1 MSRSLRT
8 RSIPLQQHTDAHA
21 GLKLDSQSRKDQ
33 PLQNIGSNAAPP
45 RRKGRAPIGA
55 LGEKLKAKV
64 RALSPLPPSSPARS
78 SSPRL
83 EAGPQSDSLPVATSD
98 DFHDF
103 TAQDKHFTY
112 DEGQGQGNHLDF
124 SPRCYTE
131 HDVAFESSPAN
142 RGTGSDP
149 FGFFAVEQTL
159 KAERQEQ
166 PQNRPTL
173 GRNERASFT
182 PIPQKLY
189 SAASGSLPS
198 TPAKPE
204 ASGIRKRK
212 SSSDSDAEISRI
224 QEDLM
229 NDDDDE
235 GSQGE
240 EVRARRKQRQNKPRE
255 SIDADKLAREWK
267 ASLPKRRVRRHTQR
281 GQKEDPDKE
290 EGDRQTR
297 RRRTKPETKTK
308 TRLKKEE
315 HEAVNV
321 DVNEKFVE
329 ERKTRLEF
337 FKKLQGYEIQ
347 KENVYII

>member
-8 RSIPLQQHTDAHA
+8 RSIPIQQPIDAPS
-21 GLKLDSQSRKDQ
+21 GLKFDSQSPKDR
-33 PLQNIGSNAAPP
+33 PLQNIGSNAARP
-45 RRKGRAPIGA
+45 RRRARAPIGA
-55 LGEKLKAKV
+55 LGEKLKAKA
-64 RALSPLPPSSPARS
+64 RALSPLPPSSPTRS

-83 EAGPQSDSLPVATSD
+83 EAGPESDSLPVATSD
-98 DFHDF
+98 DSRDF
-103 TAQDKHFTY
+103 TAQNKHFGY
-112 DEGQGQGNHLDF
+112 DEDQGQGNHLDF
-124 SPRCYTE
+124 SPRCYAE
-131 HDVAFESSPAN
+131 QDVFESSSAN

-166 PQNRPTL
+166 PQTRPTL
-173 GRNERASFT
+173 GRNECAPST

-189 SAASGSLPS
+189 SAASASLPS
-198 TPAKPE
+198 TPSPAKPE
-204 ASGIRKRK
+204 ASGIHKRK
-212 SSSDSDAEISRI
+212 FSSDSDAETSQI

-229 NDDDDE
+229 NNDHDE

-240 EVRARRKQRQNKPRE
+240 EGGARRKQRQTKPRE

-290 EGDRQTR
+290 EGDRKR

-308 TRLKKEE
+308 TRPKKEE

-337 FKKLQGYEIQ
+337 FKKLQGYEIH